1 MSASGWL
8 LNLSMAAEH
17 ERLERKHECLQPED
31 QRVHQAEGI
40 NGMKRDR
47 PEGACVFR
55 NDGVVIVG
63 ICIRN
68 AAAARRNAID
78 ATLKERLEIDE
89 QSAGF
94 RHLLQFDQLFTA
106 AELAPAM

>member
-1 MSASGWL
+1 MPTATSDLSSISGVQVPYRPPSMS
-8 LNLSMAAEH
+8 AEH

-63 ICIRN
+63 ICIGD
-68 AAAARRNAID
+68 ATAARSD
-78 ATLKERLEIDE
+78 AVDAALEERLEVDE
-89 QSAGF
+89 
-94 RHLLQFDQLFTA
+94 
-106 AELAPAM
+106 